1 MSSISWNKDNR
12 AMILSQLINYNM
24 ENIFLEKSCTNVM
37 EKLFP
42 DSLSKKSK
50 LDKFYTICF
59 CCMPSWELSKHIET
73 KLQIACFYFSYKA
86 IWKSKKRFGTNL
98 LSSFST
104 WFQWKIY
111 LLLYYINWPSF
122 IVWLPF
128 LCEILDNICIV
139 IVNKV
144 VTS

>member
-1 MSSISWNKDNR
+1 
-12 AMILSQLINYNM
+12 MILSQLIDYNM

-42 DSLSKKSK
+42 DSFLKIQNWTS
-50 LDKFYTICF
+50 FIQFVFVVCQVV
-59 CCMPSWELSKHIET
+59 SKHIET

-104 WFQWKIY
+104 
-111 LLLYYINWPSF
+111 
-122 IVWLPF
+122 
-128 LCEILDNICIV
+128 
-139 IVNKV
+139 
-144 VTS
+144 